1 MEKLIKNLNLVFL
14 SFMIMLFIGCKPE
27 PVVLTSIEITSPAVK
42 TEYFV
47 GEDLDTTGLEVTA
60 YYSDGTNTI
69 VEGWT
74 TEGFDSSASNDN
86 LEVRVLF
93 EEKET
98 SFCVKI
104 IEIELYSI
112 EITKPATKTEYC
124 INEPINTTGIEV
136 TAVMNNGREVVSG
149 WTVEFDNT
157 VVGNT
162 IPVKISY
169 FGKEAFYT
177 VIISNHIWNEGE
189 VTTVPTCVTKGVKT
203 YKCSICQ
210 EVLGTEEIPELYSS
224 PVDAETGLVATS
236 VSTYVY
242 FGVFPK
248 TVLPLDSTVTV
259 DETDSVTMGANTYYK
274 GSDGNYYAKVK
285 ENASYKYN
293 YSDKYSDDTETKK
306 SYENSYR
313 YFKIEPIKWK
323 VLTTDYN
330 GKALLLAEDIL
341 TANVPYY
348 NYNSDANTRTVGS
361 DTNIYSSN
369 YKYSQIRA
377 YLNGLDYYYDESST
391 STVKKTDYTGKGF
404 LQTAFTTTAQSKIA
418 ETVVDNSADSTTDAG
433 NKLTKATTNA
443 CANTTDKIF
452 LLSEKE
458 VTTTAYGFAAYNTY
472 GAGNARIRFLTDYAK
487 ANYADP
493 SLTAGYGGLWWLR
506 SPDFSDCDFARYVN
520 EDGFANISVFVWKS
534 YNGVVPALSISL

>member
-27 PVVLTSIEITSPAVK
+27 PVVLTSIEITSPAVQ

-124 INEPINTTGIEV
+124 INEPVDTTGIEV
-136 TAVMNNGREVVSG
+136 TAVMNKGREVVSG

-210 EVLGTEEIPELYSS
+210 EVLGTEEIPELYCS
-224 PVDAETGLVATS
+224 PVDAETDLAATS

-248 TVLPLDSTVTV
+248 TVLPSNSTVTV

-285 ENASYKYN
+285 ENAFRKY
-293 YSDKYSDDTETKK
+293 YEYSDDTKAK
-306 SYENSYR
+306 QSSENSYR

-348 NYNSDANTRTVGS
+348 NYNSYENTRTVGS
-361 DTNIYSSN
+361 DTNIYPSN

-404 LQTAFTTTAQSKIA
+404 LQTAFTATAQSKIA
-418 ETVVDNSADSTTDAG
+418 ETVVDNSDASTIAAVG
-433 NKLTKATTNA
+433 YIKKATTYA

-458 VTTTAYGFAAYNTY
+458 VTTTAYDFAACDTY
-472 GAGNARIRFLTDYAK
+472 GAGNARIRFPTDYAK
-487 ANYADP
+487 ANYVFQT
-493 SLTAGYGGLWWLR
+493 STAGYGGHWWLR
-506 SPDFSDCDFARYVN
+506 SPYYY
-520 EDGFANISVFVWKS
+520 KS
-534 YNGVVPALSISL
+534 YDARTVRNDGDADSYCTVSDTQHGLVPALSISF